1 MNHIL
6 DKLLHHE
13 HLTFEE
19 ARSFMLGIE
28 EEKFTSEAI
37 SGMLMIIQMR
47 GAQLEEMRGFRSAL
61 LELANHIELDSE
73 EAIDLCGTGGDG
85 KNTFNI
91 STTTAFVLASM
102 GKKVIKHGNYG
113 VSSLCGS
120 SNVLEELGI
129 IFTQDQGKL
138 QRQLDEQNICFLHA
152 PLFHPTMKKVAPIRK
167 NLGVRTIFNNLGP
180 LINPAQPKYQL
191 TGTYS
196 LELARMYQHLLRT
209 ERTNYRVLY
218 GMDGFDEISLT
229 DDTRVLGSESDCILN
244 ASSFGTT
251 PLELSSIKGG
261 QTVHDAAQ
269 TLNSILN
276 GNGSTAQNS
285 VVAANVAVAL
295 QQYHPATS
303 VKELYTEAL
312 QFIQTGKAKF
322 KSPATT
328 TTLYL

>member
-1 MNHIL
+1 MKQL
-6 DKLLHHE
+6 LEKLLRHE

-19 ARSFMLGIE
+19 ARSFIFAIE
-28 EEKFTSEAI
+28 EDEFTSEMI
-37 SGMLMIIQMR
+37 SGMLMTIQMR
-47 GAQLEEMRGFRSAL
+47 GAQLNETRGFRSAL
-61 LELANHIELDSE
+61 LELSNQIELDSE
-73 EAIDLCGTGGDG
+73 HAIDLCGTGGDG

-120 SNVLEELGI
+120 SNVLEELGVK
-129 IFTQDQGKL
+129 FTNDQGEL
-138 QRQLDEQNICFLHA
+138 QRQLDERNICFLHA
-152 PLFHPTMKKVAPIRK
+152 PLFHPVMKKIAPIRR

-196 LELARMYQHLLRT
+196 FELARIYQHILRN

-229 DDTRVLGSESDCILN
+229 DDTRILGAQSDIVLN
-244 ASSFGTT
+244 ARSLNCPTIK
-251 PLELSSIKGG
+251 LSEIRGG
-261 QTVHDAAQ
+261 RTIRAAAQ
-269 TLNSILN
+269 TLSSILN
-276 GNGSTAQNS
+276 GQGTEAQNI
-285 VVAANVAVAL
+285 VVAANVAMAL
-295 QQYHPATS
+295 QLYHPTAS
-303 VKELYTEAL
+303 ILDLFNEART
-312 QFIQTGKAKF
+312 FIQSGHAQL
-322 KSPATT
+322 SASVP